1 MAQVEKQRDG
11 RAAHRGAGARLLPA
25 GRARSVLVGPG
36 AFSSRAGWPV
46 FRPRANREGIRG
58 VRTQARRLENSF
70 DGKVKGVKGPVRGA
84 AGEVVVPGPGV
95 LKHSARR

>member
-1 MAQVEKQRDG
+1 MSVRAVSCERIRAAVAQVEKQWDG

-46 FRPRANREGIRG
+46 FRPRGSKGKAFG
-58 VRTQARRLENSF
+58 VCAH
-70 DGKVKGVKGPVRGA
+70 KP
-84 AGEVVVPGPGV
+84 AGWKTV
-95 LKHSARR
+95 LMGR